1 MLGEPRLGEVADLG
15 CFTIWLF
22 RTLFLSDPDSASSS
36 AALVIAGRSGLEGVS
51 GCLCLTFLL
60 FRNSTVHQEGIT
72 IYFH

>member
-36 AALVIAGRSGLEGVS
+36 AALVIAGSRSGSRVGGGFWLSVS
-51 GCLCLTFLL
+51 DFP
-60 FRNSTVHQEGIT
+60 FIP
-72 IYFH
+72 